1 MREEHIGA
9 RIAAERR
16 LRGLTQR
23 QLADRVHVSH
33 SLVTKV
39 ERGDRPATP
48 ALVAAVARILRVEQG
63 RLTGQPY
70 FTGDRADDAV
80 HDLIPDLRRE
90 ITSYGLPPDDN
101 EPRPDLSTLG
111 ARVAHASGFVH
122 DVDYIR
128 LGETLPALLADLRA
142 AAFTA
147 DGATRERVMLWMA
160 ETYDNAKRVAYDLGY
175 PDLGAHAV
183 ALKEQAAA
191 ESGDP
196 LAVAVAAAVRG
207 WTLIGTGAFDAASRV
222 LAAALVDLEPLT
234 RNPTA
239 PTWSV
244 WGFLNLQAA
253 LAAARAAD
261 SSTAWDYFAEAERAT
276 AAVGVDRD
284 DFRLA
289 FGPTNTAIWGVAL
302 AVELQD
308 GAAAVARAARVRIPA
323 DLPKAR
329 ASHHFLDLSRGYLY
343 YGDRQS
349 ALGALVTARRHAP
362 QQVRYN
368 PMARETVYALAQ
380 AERRS
385 SESLRSL
392 ATWMGIPD

>member
-70 FTGDRADDAV
+70 FTGDRAQDAV
-80 HDLIPDLRRE
+80 HDLIPELRRE
-90 ITSYGLPPDDN
+90 ITSYGLPPDGD
-101 EPRPDLSTLG
+101 EPRPDLSTLD
-111 ARVAHASGFVH
+111 ARVAQASNLVH

-142 AAFTA
+142 AAFTTEEA
-147 DGATRERVMLWMA
+147 ARERVMLWMA

-222 LAAALVDLEPLT
+222 LAAALADLEPLI
-234 RNPTA
+234 RNATT

-261 SSTAWDYFAEAERAT
+261 SSRTWDYFSEAERAT

-308 GAAAVARAARVRIPA
+308 GAAAVSRAAQVRIPA
-323 DLPKAR
+323 ELPKAR
-329 ASHHFLDLSRGYLY
+329 AGHHFLDLSRGYLY

-349 ALGALVTARRHAP
+349 ALSALVTARRHAP

-392 ATWMGIPD
+392 AVWMGIPD